1 MDDQPTDPMSAPGT
15 TAGRAAGELIAGKY
29 RLDEI
34 LGEGAMGEVWH
45 ATQLGLDRGVAVKV
59 LRADVA
65 RHADARARF
74 AREARVAATLHHPG
88 AVSVIDFGEHDGI
101 LFLVMELLVGRTL
114 RERLDAGPVEIG
126 EALAITA
133 QIAAALDAA
142 HRIRLVH
149 RDIKPE
155 NVFLEAHADGERVRV
170 VDFGL
175 AFIAAAPGDAD
186 PRALGRLTDEGI
198 LGGTPAYMS
207 PEQVRGRAVGPACDI
222 YSLGCVLYELISG
235 HPPFV
240 GPVADLLARHAYAPV
255 TPLRQAAADRDIEPA
270 LDELVLAMLA
280 KSPPLRP
287 PPAAVVE
294 RIAALTEPGRVPG
307 RSGAH
312 LGDRS
317 SRMVARAEL
326 VVDDP
331 GAEDVGWLGA
341 WDDDLT
347 LGLATAGL
355 RARRDAATG
364 PGALVFAPGADLPAL
379 TALVAGG
386 AIVVTDVTLG
396 DVAGITARLRAG
408 VADVV
413 TRPVRPDDLARKLT
427 RASARRHAPR
437 P

>member
-1 MDDQPTDPMSAPGT
+1 
-15 TAGRAAGELIAGKY
+15 
-29 RLDEI
+29 
-34 LGEGAMGEVWH
+34 
-45 ATQLGLDRGVAVKV
+45 
-59 LRADVA
+59 
-65 RHADARARF
+65 
-74 AREARVAATLHHPG
+74 
-88 AVSVIDFGEHDGI
+88 
-101 LFLVMELLVGRTL
+101 MELLVGRTL

-413 TRPVRPDDLARKLT
+413 TRPVRPDDLARKLK